1 MKNKLTI
8 EEKITLEALREE
20 WQHTLWRVQDQ
31 LKRLPKI
38 FLPPENKINKES
50 PYYEEAKGLEDD
62 FNDLVYKTNR
72 ILESFKIKDEVLPK
86 MVYLSP
92 SYHQGKSF
100 LVGGKT
106 VADLQRR
113 EKECKKVLKIIN
125 NLILLIPLRPAQ
137 EEELKSLK
145 KLVKEIIEQK
155 LPEYAQD
162 LSRAIDNFENGR
174 LLESVLIAG
183 RVINVGLSKINAKI
197 PAEVKEEMEKLS
209 KKEKK
214 DKWWKE
220 ALKILNL
227 EFAEER
233 KILEALKLY
242 RDRFSHQ
249 VGVSPSIEETIV
261 IISGSVNL
269 IRKIIEGNL

>member
-1 MKNKLTI
+1 MA
-8 EEKITLEALREE
+8 E
-20 WQHTLWRVQDQ
+20 
-31 LKRLPKI
+31 
-38 FLPPENKINKES
+38 
-50 PYYEEAKGLEDD
+50 
-62 FNDLVYKTNR
+62 
-72 ILESFKIKDEVLPK
+72 
-86 MVYLSP
+86 
-92 SYHQGKSF
+92 
-100 LVGGKT
+100 
-106 VADLQRR
+106 LQKK
-113 EKECKKVLKIIN
+113 EKECKKALKIIN
-125 NLILLIPLRPAQ
+125 DLILLIPLRPAQ